1 MSEDLNP
8 KDAVGRKKDPIH
20 LIPTEALRIE
30 SHAMR
35 YGAYEAKRVD
45 GKQGYGPFNWRETK
59 VSYTIYLDAI
69 ARHNMKLL
77 DGEDVDLDSLVHH
90 LGHIRA
96 NAGIL
101 LDAIKT
107 GSLVDDRPKL
117 SKKQLRLSVLDKL
130 SEEGQSMYEK
140 GDEFVA
146 RRVKT
151 VTHDSPESYACST
164 NNCRCKSEV
173 KDDKTV

>member
-1 MSEDLNP
+1 MYNMNKDDLNP

-20 LIPTEALRIE
+20 LIPTEALRVE

-45 GKQGYGPFNWRETK
+45 GSLGYGPFNWRQTK
-59 VSYTIYLDAI
+59 VSYIIYLDAI
-69 ARHNMKLL
+69 ARHNMRLI
-77 DGEDVDLDSLVHH
+77 DGEDIDLDSLTHH

-101 LDAIKT
+101 LDAIRT

-117 SKKQLRLSVLDKL
+117 IKKVHDLDT
-130 SEEGQSMYEK
+130 EYVK

-146 RRVKT
+146 RPVNHKNI
-151 VTHDSPESYACST
+151 ESWACGNSK
-164 NNCRCKSEV
+164 CKCNQTQSEGSQNE
-173 KDDKTV
+173 